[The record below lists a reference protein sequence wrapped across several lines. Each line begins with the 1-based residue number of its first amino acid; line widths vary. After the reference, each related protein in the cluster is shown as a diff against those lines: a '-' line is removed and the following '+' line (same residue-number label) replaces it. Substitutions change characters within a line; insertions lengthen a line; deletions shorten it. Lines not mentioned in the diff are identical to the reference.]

1 MFNAYVNAS
10 IVVMPTVITQ
20 AMISIDIDDSA
31 TRVLILNRISLD
43 VLVNV
48 NVTRVGVLRLRLPL
62 LYGTSNDMLVGI
74 LDDTFTYNATFIDGV
89 KGEIING
96 VVTKI

>member
-43 VLVNV
+43 VIANV
-48 NVTRVGVLRLRLPL
+48 NVDNAGVLRFRLPL
-62 LYGTSNDMLVGI
+62 EYGTSNDMLVGI

-96 VVTKI
+96 VITKI